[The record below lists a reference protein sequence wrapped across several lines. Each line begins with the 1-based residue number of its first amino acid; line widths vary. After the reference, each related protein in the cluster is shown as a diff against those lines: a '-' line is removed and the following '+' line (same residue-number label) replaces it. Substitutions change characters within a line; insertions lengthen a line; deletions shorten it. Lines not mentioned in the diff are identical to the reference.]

1 VHLTNSWDLAYQKS
15 IHLPGGNPYTVT
27 AAFDELDFEYAT
39 LVAEKAMRSM
49 AEQHVPPTPNNFHVW
64 FKYTLGAPPVLK
76 RAIDIL
82 IGNKRKFD
90 AHTNRDIY
98 ESYVGSK
105 AADEAVAYDVSQQ
118 LQAVMASARQF
129 LTTAIADNRTQM
141 AAINDVSER
150 TEAGLDPKVLIESLM
165 SELAKAATRAT
176 RLEASFVEKSRE
188 LDTIRDSLIK
198 SEERAKTDTL
208 TGLPN
213 RRALEEFFR
222 KTQLAALEQGE
233 AVSAL
238 LIDIDH
244 FKRFNDEFGHGVG
257 DQVLR
262 RANALSFGRDQL
274 PTFDLGNSR
283 SVISFGADFL
293 IGVSTHSSIEVC
305 QARLDGAM
313 MQQVPGP
320 ARLHAFLVHEPQA
333 FADGVDHRDR
343 RGVMVDARL
352 APVLPHHRTQTDRF
366 VAAKVHRMSVAEGL
380 EFFVGQLGLGN
391 KQPRGSAADQMG
403 DAIACCHVFRRQA
416 GSQIASK
423 SIAGVRTKTHTR
435 RSAPMA
441 QPS

>member
-39 LVAEKAMRSM
+39 SVAEKAMRSM

-262 RANALSFGRDQL
+262 LMARVLRERVREI
-274 PTFDLGNSR
+274 DL
-283 SVISFGADFL
+283 
-293 IGVSTHSSIEVC
+293 
-305 QARLDGAM
+305 
-313 MQQVPGP
+313 P
-320 ARLHAFLVHEPQA
+320 ARYGGEELIV
-333 FADGVDHRDR
+333 
-343 RGVMVDARL
+343 
-352 APVLPHHRTQTDRF
+352 VLPSADL
-366 VAAKVHRMSVAEGL
+366 AAGTVVAE
-380 EFFVGQLGLGN
+380 
-391 KQPRGSAADQMG
+391 RIRRC
-403 DAIACCHVFRRQA
+403 IAECHM
-416 GSQIASK
+416 
-423 SIAGVRTKTHTR
+423 TR
-435 RSAPMA
+435 RSTGEALPGITVSIGVAQFQGGESMA
-441 QPS
+441 DLIDRCDRALYLAKKTGRNRVVTETELDQAKATA

>member
-1 VHLTNSWDLAYQKS
+1 M
-15 IHLPGGNPYTVT
+15 T

-39 LVAEKAMRSM
+39 SVAEKAMRSM

-262 RANALSFGRDQL
+262 LMARVLRERVREI
-274 PTFDLGNSR
+274 DL
-283 SVISFGADFL
+283 
-293 IGVSTHSSIEVC
+293 
-305 QARLDGAM
+305 
-313 MQQVPGP
+313 P
-320 ARLHAFLVHEPQA
+320 ARYGGEELIV
-333 FADGVDHRDR
+333 
-343 RGVMVDARL
+343 
-352 APVLPHHRTQTDRF
+352 VLP
-366 VAAKVHRMSVAEGL
+366 
-380 EFFVGQLGLGN
+380 
-391 KQPRGSAADQMG
+391 SAALAAGTVVADR
-403 DAIACCHVFRRQA
+403 IRRPL
-416 GSQIASK
+416 
-423 SIAGVRTKTHTR
+423 RMPHHLPFNR
-435 RSAPMA
+435 RS
-441 QPS
+441 PSPGITDSDR

>member
-262 RANALSFGRDQL
+262 LMARVLRERVREI
-274 PTFDLGNSR
+274 DL
-283 SVISFGADFL
+283 
-293 IGVSTHSSIEVC
+293 
-305 QARLDGAM
+305 
-313 MQQVPGP
+313 P
-320 ARLHAFLVHEPQA
+320 ARYGGEELIV
-333 FADGVDHRDR
+333 
-343 RGVMVDARL
+343 
-352 APVLPHHRTQTDRF
+352 VLPSADL
-366 VAAKVHRMSVAEGL
+366 AAGTVVAE
-380 EFFVGQLGLGN
+380 
-391 KQPRGSAADQMG
+391 RIRRC
-403 DAIACCHVFRRQA
+403 IAECHM
-416 GSQIASK
+416 
-423 SIAGVRTKTHTR
+423 TR
-435 RSAPMA
+435 RSTGEALPGITVSIGVAQFQGGESMA
-441 QPS
+441 DLIDRCDRALYLAKKTGRNRVVTETELDQAKATA